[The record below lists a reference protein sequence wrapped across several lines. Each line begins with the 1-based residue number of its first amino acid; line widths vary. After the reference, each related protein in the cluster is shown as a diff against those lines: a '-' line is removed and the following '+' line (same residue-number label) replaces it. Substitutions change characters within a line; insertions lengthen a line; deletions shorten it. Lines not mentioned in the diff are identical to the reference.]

1 RDCSVQ
7 RRHQKLIEEA
17 PAPGLTADE
26 RRHLHELG
34 LGAARAAGLR
44 NAATAEFLFDE
55 ARDFWFL
62 EVNTRLQVEHGVT
75 ELVSGVDIV
84 REQLAI
90 AAGRPL
96 SAAVLRAAEE
106 AADPRRHAIEV
117 RISAEDPARA
127 FAPTPGPITR
137 WVVPSG
143 PGVRVDTAIEAGDRV
158 PPDYDPLIAKLL
170 VVDDDRPLALDR
182 LRRALDEIE
191 IGGVQTTLP
200 FHRFMAR
207 DAGFRAGPPPIDW
220 VDETWEALLVAGRQT
235 ALETARAVA
244 AAVATTG
251 AARGISVGSSAGP
264 GTGADGTDA
273 PTPETTAWTRAGRI
287 RAVERWPR

>member
-1 RDCSVQ
+1 M
-7 RRHQKLIEEA
+7 
-17 PAPGLTADE
+17 
-26 RRHLHELG
+26 
-34 LGAARAAGLR
+34 
-44 NAATAEFLFDE
+44 
-55 ARDFWFL
+55 
-62 EVNTRLQVEHGVT
+62 T

-96 SAAVLRAAEE
+96 SPRVLLAAEE
-106 AADPRRHAIEV
+106 AALPRRHAIEV

-170 VVDDDRPLALDR
+170 VVDDDREQALDR
-182 LRRALDEIE
+182 LARALDEVE

-207 DAGFRAGPPPIDW
+207 DPGFRKGPPPIDW
-220 VDETWEALLVAGRQT
+220 VDETWEKRLGTGREAAL
-235 ALETARAVA
+235 
-244 AAVATTG
+244 G
-251 AARGISVGSSAGP
+251 AAREAAAAAETTG
-264 GTGADGTDA
+264 GTPSIRVEPTGGLGADSHAQEARPAGA
-273 PTPETTAWTRAGRI
+273 TAWTRAGRI